1 MKSTAEPIRVL
12 QVIGAMDRGGAETLV
27 MNLYRNIDRSRI
39 QFDFLVNEKRECD
52 FDSEIKELGGKIY
65 YIPRYKIFN
74 YFHYKA
80 ECRKFFSNHHY
91 SIVHGHIGLPAA
103 IYLNIAKHNG
113 AFTIAHSHRANFPL
127 NPSELAFRICS
138 SSVRN
143 VADYFIA
150 CSEQAGIDRFGN
162 AITHG
167 PNYAVLKNG
176 VDLNKMHYDQA
187 ARALIRNEL
196 NIPLNAPV
204 FGHVGR
210 LTEIKNH
217 RFLLDVFSEI
227 LKRKPESI
235 LLLCGRGELEKQ
247 LKFQAQE
254 LGIDQSVQF
263 LGVRDDIPKVLSA
276 VDVFL
281 FPSLSEGLGL
291 AVVEAQSSGL
301 PCIVSTGVPD
311 SVKIREQTEFLDL
324 SLGANKWASEAIK
337 ALSECDASTR
347 DKAFINAQVAG
358 FDIKDSTN
366 WLCKLY
372 LSHYRPS

>member
-1 MKSTAEPIRVL
+1 MQSAAEPLRVL

-27 MNLYRNIDRSRI
+27 MNLYRNIDRSKI

-103 IYLNIAKHNG
+103 IYLNIAKQNG
-113 AFTIAHSHRANFPL
+113 SFTIAHSHRANYPL
-127 NPSELAFRICS
+127 NPPELAFRICS
-138 SSVRN
+138 KSVRS

-150 CSEQAGIDRFGN
+150 CSKQAGIDRFGK
-162 AITHG
+162 AIIYS
-167 PNYAVLKNG
+167 PNYTELKNG
-176 VDLNKMHYDQA
+176 IDLNKIRYDQT
-187 ARALIRNEL
+187 ARAEIRNKL
-196 NIPLNAPV
+196 NIPLDAPV

-210 LTEIKNH
+210 LTEVKNH
-217 RFLLDVFSEI
+217 KFLLDVFREI
-227 LKRKPESI
+227 LNRKPESI

-247 LKFQAQE
+247 LNNQAQE
-254 LGIDQSVQF
+254 LGISKSVKF
-263 LGVRDDIPKVLSA
+263 LGVRDDIPEILSA

-301 PCIVSTGVPD
+301 PCIVSTGVPN
-311 SVKIREQTEFLDL
+311 SVRIREQTVFLDL
-324 SLGANKWASEAIK
+324 SLGANTWASEAVK
-337 ALSECDASTR
+337 ALDECDASTR
-347 DKAFINAQVAG
+347 NKAFQNAQVAG
-358 FDIKDSTN
+358 FDIKDSAN
-366 WLCKLY
+366 WLSKLY
-372 LSHYRPS
+372 LSHCSSD

>member
-1 MKSTAEPIRVL
+1 MFERFTEKAIKVIMLAQEEARRLRHNFVGTEQVLLGLIGEGTGVAAKTLKSMGVTLKDARAEVEKIIGRGSGFVAVEIPFTPRAKRVL
-12 QVIGAMDRGGAETLV
+12 ELSWDEARQLGHNYIGTEHLLLGLIREGEGVAARVLE
-27 MNLYRNIDRSRI
+27 NL
-39 QFDFLVNEKRECD
+39 
-52 FDSEIKELGGKIY
+52 
-65 YIPRYKIFN
+65 
-74 YFHYKA
+74 
-80 ECRKFFSNHHY
+80 
-91 SIVHGHIGLPAA
+91 
-103 IYLNIAKHNG
+103 
-113 AFTIAHSHRANFPL
+113 
-127 NPSELAFRICS
+127 
-138 SSVRN
+138 
-143 VADYFIA
+143 
-150 CSEQAGIDRFGN
+150 
-162 AITHG
+162 
-167 PNYAVLKNG
+167 G

-227 LKRKPESI
+227 LKRQPESI

-358 FDIKDSTN
+358 FDIKDSAN